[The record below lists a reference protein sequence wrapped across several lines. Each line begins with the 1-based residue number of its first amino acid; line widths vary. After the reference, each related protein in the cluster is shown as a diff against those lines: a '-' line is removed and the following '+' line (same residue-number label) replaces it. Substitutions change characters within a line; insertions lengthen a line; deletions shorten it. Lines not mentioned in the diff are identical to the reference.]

1 VEELVMSILGRI
13 ANNEPHRGI
22 RSAPPEP
29 PSWVTTR
36 PTGSPKQ
43 LDAQGKLGSGGKP
56 AMTTAQVDAR
66 LSEMDK
72 DWGMK
77 NGYAKPYDVSG
88 R

>member
-1 VEELVMSILGRI
+1 MSIHSRI
-13 ANNEPHRGI
+13 ANNEPHRGM

-29 PSWVTTR
+29 PSWVKTR

-43 LDAQGKLGSGGKP
+43 LDAQGKMGSGGKP

-66 LSEMDK
+66 LSQMDK

>member
-1 VEELVMSILGRI
+1 MSIHSRI
-13 ANNEPHRGI
+13 ANNEPHRGM

-29 PSWVTTR
+29 PAWVKTR
-36 PTGSPKQ
+36 ATGPAPQ
-43 LDAQGKLGSGGKP
+43 LDAQGKMGSGGKP

-66 LSEMDK
+66 LSQMDK

-77 NGYAKPYDVSG
+77 NGYAKPYDIFG

>member
-1 VEELVMSILGRI
+1 MSIHSRI
-13 ANNEPHRGI
+13 AKKEPYRGM

-36 PTGSPKQ
+36 ATGPAPQ
-43 LDAQGKLGSGGKP
+43 LDAQGKMGSGGKP

-66 LSEMDK
+66 LSQMDK
-72 DWGMK
+72 DWGMQ
-77 NGYAKPYDVSG
+77 NGYAKPHTVYG